1 MNTSTEGLGIDNPYG
16 NIVAQD
22 ITIRYGFMYLIL
34 NAGKQIVVAFSAC
47 P

>member
-1 MNTSTEGLGIDNPYG
+1 MNTSTEGLGIDNPSG

-22 ITIRYGFMYLIL
+22 ITIMYGIMYLIL
-34 NAGKQIVVAFSAC
+34 NAGKQIVVAFSSC